1 MKNTNATRKSKA
13 KDLSLIDSHSK
24 GGSVVENLLI
34 KGSFPRVAMMAGLA
48 ERCRWKSIRPIVF
61 PRPPPIPMGLE
72 LFRIRKRSILRGLL
86 DFADDGEDISRIA
99 ESPSLY
105 LANPINHKIALA
117 WLAKRHQLPPIGH
130 TWHTFKSFVTHSFA
144 S

>member
-1 MKNTNATRKSKA
+1 M
-13 KDLSLIDSHSK
+13 LLLIDLDSK

-72 LFRIRKRSILRGLL
+72 LFRIRKLPVLRRLL
-86 DFADDGEDISRIA
+86 DLAYDGD
-99 ESPSLY
+99 
-105 LANPINHKIALA
+105 NKI
-117 WLAKRHQLPPIGH
+117 
-130 TWHTFKSFVTHSFA
+130 
-144 S
+144 